1 MPEKPKRPNV
11 GKTPLD
17 QRPLDQRPLD
27 QIDSE
32 RERLPAYRANLS
44 AKERSL
50 LKDPDWIDED
60 EADVIICMRRESQ
73 EKDQAIP
80 FREYLKRRGRSVA
93 D

>member
-1 MPEKPKRPNV
+1 MPEKPKRQNV
-11 GKTPLD
+11 SKTPLD
-17 QRPLDQRPLD
+17 LRPLD

-73 EKDQAIP
+73 EKGRTIP

>member
-1 MPEKPKRPNV
+1 MPEKPKRRNV
-11 GKTPLD
+11 NKT
-17 QRPLDQRPLD
+17 PLDQRPLD

-32 RERLPAYRANLS
+32 RERLPAHRANLN

-60 EADVIICMRRESQ
+60 EADAILAMRIDREEEGQ
-73 EKDQAIP
+73 EIP
-80 FREYLKRRGRSVA
+80 FRDYLRSRGRTVA